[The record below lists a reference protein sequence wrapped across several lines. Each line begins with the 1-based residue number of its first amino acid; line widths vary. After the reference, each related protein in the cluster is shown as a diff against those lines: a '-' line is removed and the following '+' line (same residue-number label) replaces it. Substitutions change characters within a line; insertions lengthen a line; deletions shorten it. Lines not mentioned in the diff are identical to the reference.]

1 MKLDEEIFKYLKG
14 EKFSNSLSVEYDRTR
29 YEAISREA
37 AIISLIKDS
46 NVIHIGCTDH
56 IPLIPEKIANN
67 KWLHKLITDNA
78 RKCIGI
84 DIDRESIEYVK
95 KETGYEN
102 VVCGNILTDDF
113 PEITAGKWDY
123 AIFGEIIEHIDDPVH
138 FLKTFRQRFGGSV
151 NGFIITVPNIYN
163 KHHFRNMLKYREV
176 INSDHRYWFT
186 SYTISKV
193 LVAAGYTPE
202 KIIFSNLNSLTRVQL
217 AVRKIRKLAG
227 MKIKYPFHSFKIL
240 IVTGKLS

>member
-1 MKLDEEIFKYLKG
+1 VKLDQEIFKYLKG

-37 AIISLIKDS
+37 AITGLIKDS

-56 IPLIPEKIANN
+56 IPLIREKIANK

-84 DIDRESIEYVK
+84 DIDMQSIEYVK

-102 VVCGNILTDDF
+102 VICGDILTDDF

-123 AIFGEIIEHIDDPVH
+123 AVFGEIIEHIDDPVH
-138 FLKTFRQRFGGSV
+138 FLKTFRQRFGSSV

-163 KHHFRNMLKYREV
+163 KQHFRNMLKYREV

-186 SYTISKV
+186 SYTISKI
-193 LVAAGYTPE
+193 LVAAGYNPE

-217 AVRKIRKLAG
+217 VVRKIRKFAG
-227 MKIKYPFHSFKIL
+227 TKIRYPFHSFKIL

>member
-1 MKLDEEIFKYLKG
+1 VKLDQEIFKYLKG

-37 AIISLIKDS
+37 AITGLIKDS

-56 IPLIPEKIANN
+56 LPLIREKIANK

-84 DIDRESIEYVK
+84 DIDMQSIEYVK
-95 KETGYEN
+95 NETGYEN
-102 VVCGNILTDDF
+102 VICGDILTDDF
-113 PEITAGKWDY
+113 PEITAGRWDY
-123 AIFGEIIEHIDDPVH
+123 AVFGEIIEHIDDPVH
-138 FLKTFRQRFGGSV
+138 FLRTFRQRFGSSV

-163 KHHFRNMLKYREV
+163 KQQFRNMLKYREV

-186 SYTISKV
+186 SYTISKI

-202 KIIFSNLNSLTRVQL
+202 KIIFSNLNSLTRGQL
-217 AVRKIRKLAG
+217 IVRKIRKLAG
-227 MKIKYPFHSFKIL
+227 MKIRYPFHSFKIL

>member
-1 MKLDEEIFKYLKG
+1 MKLDQEIFKYLKG
-14 EKFSNSLSVEYDRTR
+14 EKFSNSLSVEYDSTR

-37 AIISLIKDS
+37 AITGLIKDS

-56 IPLIPEKIANN
+56 IPLIREKIANK

-84 DIDRESIEYVK
+84 DIDMQSIEYVK

-102 VVCGNILTDDF
+102 VICGDILTDDF

-123 AIFGEIIEHIDDPVH
+123 AVFGEIIEHIDDPVH
-138 FLKTFRQRFGGSV
+138 FLRTFRQRFGSSV

-163 KHHFRNMLKYREV
+163 KQQFRNMLKYREV

-186 SYTISKV
+186 SYTISKI

-202 KIIFSNLNSLTRVQL
+202 KIIFSNLNSLTRGQL
-217 AVRKIRKLAG
+217 IVRKIRKLAG
-227 MKIKYPFHSFKIL
+227 MKIRYPFHSFKIL